1 MIPELGHFALVLA
14 LCVSLVQTVAPFAAD
29 GGDGRRLGIAR
40 AGARTQ
46 FLLTGIAF
54 AALAWA
60 FVAHDFS
67 VAYVAANSHLDLPL
81 VYRVSA
87 VWGAHEGAMLL
98 WVLILAGWSCAVSF
112 SGAPLP
118 LRFRARVLG
127 LLGALS
133 TGFHIFLLWTSNPFE
148 RLLPPALNGRD
159 LNPLLQDPGMAL
171 HPPMLY
177 LGYVGLAVPF
187 CFACAA
193 LIDGRLDAAWTRWT
207 RPWTTLS
214 WAFLT
219 AGIALG
225 SWWAYNE
232 LGWGGWWFWD
242 PVENAS
248 FIPWLVA
255 TALLHSLAVS
265 EQRAAFKSWT
275 VLLAIFGF
283 SASLLGTFLVRSG
296 VLVSVHA
303 FATDPQRGVFILVL
317 LGLAVGGALVLYAAR
332 AGRIRDGGAF
342 AYLSRETLLL
352 VNNVLLVVV
361 AGTVTLGTLYPL
373 AYQALGWGTL
383 SIGPPWFNMMFAPF
397 MLALAA
403 LAGVGPHVRWRQDRL
418 RRIAVRLRP
427 AAIAAALLGVL
438 VVLLVRADTLG
449 LGLAVLVAVWLSATT
464 VQNLFRR
471 LRGEGGAWPQPVT
484 RLPRSFLGMT
494 LAHLGVAAFTLGAA
508 LTSSTGT
515 ERDVRLAPGEAH
527 ELAGYR
533 FELLDIT
540 AVSGPNYEARRA
552 AIEVHRDG
560 ALVAR
565 LAPEKRFYHSQS
577 QPMTE
582 AAVDAGLTRDL
593 YVALGEPLEGGA
605 WALRIHHKPFVR
617 WIWGG
622 AALMALGGLLAAT
635 DRRYRRP
642 HRARAAVALPG
653 AAAALRSEAS

>member
-1 MIPELGHFALVLA
+1 MSPELGHFALVLA
-14 LCVSLVQTVAPFAAD
+14 FCVSLVQAAAPFAS
-29 GGDGRRLGIAR
+29 GGGAERRLGIAR
-40 AGARTQ
+40 AGARAQ
-46 FLLTGIAF
+46 FLLVAVSY
-54 AALAWA
+54 AALTHA
-60 FVAHDFS
+60 FITHDFS
-67 VAYVAANSHLDLPL
+67 VSYVASNSNLELPL
-81 VYRVSA
+81 FYRISA
-87 VWGAHEGAMLL
+87 VWGAHEGSMLL
-98 WVLILAGWSCAVSF
+98 WVLILAGWTCAVSA

-118 LRFRARVLG
+118 ARFQAQVLG

-133 TGFHIFLLWTSNPFE
+133 AGFHLFLLWTSNPFE
-148 RLLPPALNGRD
+148 RLLPAALNGRD
-159 LNPLLQDPGMAL
+159 LNPLLQDPGMAF

-193 LIDGRLDAAWTRWT
+193 LLDGRLDAAWMRWT
-207 RPWTTLS
+207 RPWTTIS
-214 WAFLT
+214 WTFLT

-283 SASLLGTFLVRSG
+283 SASLLGAFLVRSG

-303 FATDPQRGVFILVL
+303 FATDPQRGVFILAF
-317 LGLAVGGALVLYAAR
+317 LGLVVGGALTLYAAR

-342 AYLSRETLLL
+342 DYLSRETLLL

-361 AGTVTLGTLYPL
+361 AGAVALGTLYPL

-383 SIGPPWFNMMFAPF
+383 SIGPPWFNLMFAPF
-397 MLALAA
+397 MLMLAL
-403 LAGVGPHVRWRQDRL
+403 LVGVGPHTRWRGDAMGRL
-418 RRIAVRLRP
+418 ASRLRP
-427 AAIAAALLGVL
+427 AAIAALLLGVL
-438 VVLLVRADTLG
+438 VLFLLSVRTLG
-449 LGLAVLVAVWLSATT
+449 VGLAVLIAVWVAASTLL
-464 VQNLFRR
+464 NLFRR
-471 LRGEGGAWPQPVT
+471 LRGRERAGIRTV
-484 RLPRSFLGMT
+484 PRGFLGMT

-508 LTSSTGT
+508 LTTSVST
-515 ERDVRLAPGEAH
+515 ERDVRLMPGEAH

-533 FELLDIT
+533 FELLGIHEIP
-540 AVSGPNYEARRA
+540 GPNYDARRA
-552 AIEVHRDG
+552 LVDVRQDG
-560 ALVAR
+560 ERVAL
-565 LAPEKRFYHSQS
+565 LTPEKRIYRSQG
-577 QPMTE
+577 QAMTE

-593 YVALGEPLEGGA
+593 YVALGEPLDGGA
-605 WALRIHHKPFVR
+605 WAMRIHHKPFIR

-622 AALMALGGLLAAT
+622 AALMVLGGILAVT
-635 DRRYRRP
+635 DRRYRRE
-642 HRARAAVALPG
+642 RQAERQSLAG
-653 AAAALRSEAS
+653 AAPALR